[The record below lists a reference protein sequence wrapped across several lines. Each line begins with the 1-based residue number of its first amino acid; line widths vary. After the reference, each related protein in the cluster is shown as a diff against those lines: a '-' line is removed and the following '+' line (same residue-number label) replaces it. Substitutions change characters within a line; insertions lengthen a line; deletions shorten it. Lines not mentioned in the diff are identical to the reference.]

1 MSPTRPT
8 GVTRPRKPR
17 PGALPVNPDDLGVAP
32 SEVSAASAE
41 STRARARQARW
52 IQGKTEDSMRVARWM
67 LDHPASTQQQAADA
81 LGLPRYQVGLLMP
94 MARTSFDGY
103 LIPPAKPGRERFT
116 DAEMFAALR
125 SCAKQLGLRKGES
138 LSKAQYAA
146 WRAGFPATSRTPKE
160 PSQATLPSHLAYRR
174 RYGTWNKAIT
184 LAGMTANDL
193 PRLYD
198 RLEEEDILLWIAVWL
213 RHLTQAGQGLV
224 DATQRQY
231 RMWARSNPQAPCEE
245 ILTMHGKWA
254 SLLATAAALEKST
267 KKLPKPKPVG
277 TGGRIKNPR

>member
-1 MSPTRPT
+1 M
-8 GVTRPRKPR
+8 
-17 PGALPVNPDDLGVAP
+17 LCQGVAP
-32 SEVSAASAE
+32 SEVSAASTE
-41 STRARARQARW
+41 SARARARQARW

-67 LDHPASTQQQAADA
+67 LDLPASTQQQAADA

-94 MARTSFDGY
+94 MARTHVDGY
-103 LIPPAKPGRERFT
+103 LIPPAKPGRERLT
-116 DAEMFAALR
+116 DAEMFGALR

-138 LSKAQYAA
+138 LSKAPYAA
-146 WRAGFPATSRTPKE
+146 WRAGFPATSRTPNE

-184 LAGMTANDL
+184 L
-193 PRLYD
+193 
-198 RLEEEDILLWIAVWL
+198 
-213 RHLTQAGQGLV
+213 AGQGLV

-254 SLLATAAALEKST
+254 SLLAAAAALEKST

-277 TGGRIKNPR
+277 TGGRIKSPR